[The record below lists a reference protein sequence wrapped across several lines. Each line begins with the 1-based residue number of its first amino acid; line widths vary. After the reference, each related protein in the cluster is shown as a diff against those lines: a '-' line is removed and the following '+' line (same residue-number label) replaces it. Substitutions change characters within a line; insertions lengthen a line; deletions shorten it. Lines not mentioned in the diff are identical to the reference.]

1 MLQSSKWRLT
11 EVKYVLANANKERST
26 SQLFELLFK
35 GLCLLRSSSCV
46 VSHIVFLP
54 SQNNE
59 SR

>member
-35 GLCLLRSSSCV
+35 GLCLLRSCV